1 MAIVQCVPDSMLLDF
16 TQGIQDFQAA
26 GDTFKC
32 ALYYATATLNTGTT
46 VYTAS
51 GEVSGTGYT
60 AGGVTLTSVDPVV
73 SGNKAIIDFVDATFS
88 AVTLVDVAG
97 ALIYNTSQSDAAV
110 AVLKF
115 ASPISATAQDL
126 NVIFPGATTTSAII
140 RLRQV

>member
-60 AGGVTLTSVDPVV
+60 AGGVTLTSIDPVV

>member
-46 VYTAS
+46 AYTAS

-60 AGGVTLTSVDPVV
+60 AGGVTLTSIDPVV